1 MLAFRPAFFSP
12 FGFPNSKTVKRD
24 LNFLCT
30 ETAFLTLGSWT
41 ALFLGQKNIA
51 LIKEALFK
59 IGSLYID
66 EEAIGLR
73 LYAII
78 IHEIGTKNFGNTKFW
93 KFCTFGQIDA

>member
-1 MLAFRPAFFSP
+1 M
-12 FGFPNSKTVKRD
+12 
-24 LNFLCT
+24 
-30 ETAFLTLGSWT
+30 
-41 ALFLGQKNIA
+41 GQKNIA

-78 IHEIGTKNFGNTKFW
+78 IHEIGTTNFGNTKF
-93 KFCTFGQIDA
+93 